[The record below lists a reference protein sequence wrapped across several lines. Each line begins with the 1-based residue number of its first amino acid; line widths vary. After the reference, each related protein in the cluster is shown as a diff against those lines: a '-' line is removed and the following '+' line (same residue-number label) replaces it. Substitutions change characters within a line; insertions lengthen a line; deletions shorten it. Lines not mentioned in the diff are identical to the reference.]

1 MPATATLGR
10 NELAPVLFRG
20 LTQPEI
26 TFVRSFASRRK
37 CERGVL
43 LSTEGETANHLFMLL
58 SGRARYFTLTEDG
71 QRVILRW
78 ILPGDVF
85 GAMAILHDPDQY
97 LVSTESVRDSE
108 LLVWNR
114 TDLRRLVIRYPR
126 LLENVLAIAADY
138 FRWYVTAHLALIS
151 HSAQQRLARVL
162 VHLAKDSG
170 RREED
175 GIALDITNEELADA
189 AHITRFSTSRLL
201 SEWQRKGLLTKGRG
215 KLILISPDH
224 LFRFGLQQNPK
235 SSSVTNSL

>member
-1 MPATATLGR
+1 
-10 NELAPVLFRG
+10 
-20 LTQPEI
+20 
-26 TFVRSFASRRK
+26 
-37 CERGVL
+37 
-43 LSTEGETANHLFMLL
+43 MLL
-58 SGRARYFTLTEDG
+58 SGRVRYFTLTEDG
-71 QRVILRW
+71 RRVILRW
-78 ILPGDVF
+78 LLPGDVF

-114 TDLRRLVIRYPR
+114 ADLRRLVIRYPR

-170 RREED
+170 HREEN
-175 GIALDITNEELADA
+175 GIALDVTNEELADA

-201 SEWQRKGLLTKGRG
+201 SEWQRKGFLTKGRG
-215 KLILISPDH
+215 KLILVSPDR
-224 LFRFGLQQNPK
+224 LFRFGLQQNSK
-235 SSSVTNSL
+235 SYLLAKSL